1 MKIIASKPANSF
13 TSNNNATWN
22 RPRSLAELRAFVT
35 MHDKELEVE
44 DFEL

>member
-13 TSNNNATWN
+13 TSHNNATWN